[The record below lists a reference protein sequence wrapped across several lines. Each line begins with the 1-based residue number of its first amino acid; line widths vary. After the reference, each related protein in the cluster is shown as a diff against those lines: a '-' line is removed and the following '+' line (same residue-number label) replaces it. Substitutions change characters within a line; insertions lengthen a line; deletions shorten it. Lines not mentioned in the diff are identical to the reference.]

1 MKIKKL
7 ISVIGI
13 ILVLL
18 VVLVLAA
25 YAATYGCHDVT
36 AGKKATVDGSVL
48 TAQSCDGRWNSRIK
62 IVPAADHE
70 PGEMAPVYKNIVH
83 EDYKPLE
90 KLGEIPQ
97 VAHTYK
103 YFDIA
108 YPFANEH
115 QVLIGETTLGGASET
130 KASDYAI
137 MAIEQLEVFGLQRA
151 KTARECIQVMGD
163 LAVEYGYFASC
174 YLGECLTV
182 TDPNEAWVFEIFGVG
197 PLWTPESGKPG
208 AVWCAQRV
216 PDDHVTSVPNYSRIG
231 EIDPN
236 DTDNFMVSSNYK
248 DTAIELGLY
257 DPASGEPFMWNWV
270 YGGTL
275 GKSSDRL
282 WRAYNLLAPSGNWKY
297 NEVSHYPFSIKPDKK
312 VSYKD
317 FIAMYQDVLAG
328 TEYDTTEDQAW
339 YVKARRGEHKGEMVK
354 SSLAN
359 PQPNRVLQSL
369 LNIHPRGLISGY
381 GCSYYYITQ
390 ARDWLPNEIGGVLW
404 FGLDNP
410 KTGVYVPIYVGINE
424 VPESWAHVDRD
435 KFDRESSFWAFA
447 AVDDQVTNLW
457 GYLKPKLDEVLVPM
471 QEEMYNNQESI
482 EQEALKLYKNDPES
496 AKKFLTDYTCS
507 LMEKTEQ
514 VYWDLFDRFLY
525 ETNNNKLRLN
535 Y

>member
-1 MKIKKL
+1 MRVKRL
-7 ISVIGI
+7 ISVVSIA
-13 ILVLL
+13 LTLL
-18 VVLVLAA
+18 VVLVFSV
-25 YAATYGCHDVT
+25 YADTLGCHDVT
-36 AGKKATVDGSVL
+36 AGKDATVDGSVL
-48 TAQSCDGRWNSRIK
+48 TAQSCDGRYDSRIL

-70 PGEMAPVYKNIVH
+70 PGEMAPVYKWILH
-83 EDYKPLE
+83 GDRKPLE

-103 YFDIA
+103 YFNVG
-108 YPFANEH
+108 YPFANEL
-115 QVLIGETTLGGASET
+115 QVLIGETTLGGAAETTASEH
-130 KASDYAI
+130 AI
-137 MAIEQLEVFGLQRA
+137 MAIEQLQIFGLQRA
-151 KTARECIQVMGD
+151 TTARECIQIMGD
-163 LAVEYGYFASC
+163 LAVEYGYFGSC
-174 YLGECLTV
+174 RLGECLTV
-182 TDPNEAWVFEIFGVG
+182 TDPAEAWVFEIFGVG

-231 EIDPN
+231 EIDLD
-236 DTDNFMVSSNYK
+236 DTDNFMGSSNYK

-257 DPASGEPFMWNWV
+257 DPASGEPFMWNWA
-270 YGGTL
+270 YGKTL

-317 FIAMYQDVLAG
+317 FIAQYQDVLAG
-328 TEYDTTEDQAW
+328 TSYDPTEDPAW
-339 YVKARRGEHKGEMVK
+339 YVLYKGEMVK
-354 SSLAN
+354 SSLAH
-359 PQPNRVLQSL
+359 PQPNSVWKAL
-369 LNIHPRGLISGY
+369 LNIKPRGLISGY
-381 GCSYYYITQ
+381 RCSYYYITQ

-410 KTGVYVPIYVGINE
+410 KTGVYVPVYVGIDE

-435 KFDRESSFWAFA
+435 KFDRKSAWWAFGA
-447 AVDDQVTNLW
+447 IDDLVTNCW
-457 GYLKPKLDEVLVPM
+457 GYLKPRLDEVLVPM

-482 EQEALKLYKNDPES
+482 EQEALELYKSDPES
-496 AKKFLTDYTCS
+496 AKEFLTDYTCS

-514 VYWDLFDRFLY
+514 TYWDLFDRFLY
-525 ETNNNKLRLN
+525 ETNNNTLRLK